1 MLNIFTSQKVR
12 SRMESGP
19 MGPYLFAVAAE
30 LQQQG
35 YAESTIR
42 RHLRRAFQTGGW
54 EEPRLIRL
62 DRLAPSWK
70 AILSPKLIVST
81 PGFVGSTRCSGGAFW

>member
-1 MLNIFTSQKVR
+1 MPRMKILNSIEQEAF
-12 SRMESGP
+12 E
-19 MGPYLFAVAAE
+19 
-30 LQQQG
+30 
-35 YAESTIR
+35 
-42 RHLRRAFQTGGW
+42 RAFQTGGW

-81 PGFVGSTRCSGGAFW
+81 SGFGGSTRCSGGAFW